1 MFCNNHEKI
10 GIIDYKVGD
19 VVKERMQLGIV
30 AFRDNHPLEGEIV
43 YVHPLGRFYTVEFDF
58 GGTKV
63 KESYTVRSSINPIII
78 CR

>member
-1 MFCNNHEKI
+1 MFDNKHEQI

-19 VVKERMQLGIV
+19 TVKERIQNGGVMY
-30 AFRDNHPLEGEIV
+30 RDNNPTEGSVV

-58 GGTKV
+58 GGTNV
-63 KESYTVRSSINPIII
+63 RESYTVRSSINPIII